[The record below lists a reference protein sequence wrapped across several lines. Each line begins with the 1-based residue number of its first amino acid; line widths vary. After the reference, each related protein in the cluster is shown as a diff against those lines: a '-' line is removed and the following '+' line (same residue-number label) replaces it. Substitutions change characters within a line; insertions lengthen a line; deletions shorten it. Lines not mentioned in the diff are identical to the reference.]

1 MGKFFHTH
9 IHQKKL
15 FCSKAWF
22 KRSAKLGLS
31 SFFLDCFSI
40 TSLFLSILFLYKY
53 LIVTIMLYIS
63 RSSVA
68 APRGYFN
75 QMATLRPSPASTGGQ
90 LSDPDSG
97 FFSSSNE
104 TWLGSDPQSAT
115 STAMLIDSASSPL
128 SSSSSML
135 SHPQQNNSQN
145 TNQIIPNNK
154 LLAHTLENRKRVLH
168 SLMREKTDTLV

>member
-1 MGKFFHTH
+1 MFTCQNVS
-9 IHQKKL
+9 IINNNN
-15 FCSKAWF
+15 
-22 KRSAKLGLS
+22 
-31 SFFLDCFSI
+31 SFLPF
-40 TSLFLSILFLYKY
+40 
-53 LIVTIMLYIS
+53 
-63 RSSVA
+63 RSSA

-104 TWLGSDPQSAT
+104 TWLGSDPQST

-128 SSSSSML
+128 SSSSSM
-135 SHPQQNNSQN
+135 SHPQNNSQN
-145 TNQIIPNNK
+145 NQIPNNK

>member
-1 MGKFFHTH
+1 
-9 IHQKKL
+9 
-15 FCSKAWF
+15 
-22 KRSAKLGLS
+22 
-31 SFFLDCFSI
+31 
-40 TSLFLSILFLYKY
+40 
-53 LIVTIMLYIS
+53 MLYNS

-145 TNQIIPNNK
+145 NTNQIIPNNK

>member
-1 MGKFFHTH
+1 MIWAQNLTTNNNSYFIFF
-9 IHQKKL
+9 
-15 FCSKAWF
+15 
-22 KRSAKLGLS
+22 
-31 SFFLDCFSI
+31 
-40 TSLFLSILFLYKY
+40 
-53 LIVTIMLYIS
+53 
-63 RSSVA
+63 RSSVV
-68 APRGYFN
+68 PRGYFN

-135 SHPQQNNSQN
+135 SHPQQNNISQN
-145 TNQIIPNNK
+145 NQIIPNNK

-168 SLMREKTDTLV
+168 SLMREKTDTLVWFLLVEMKISGKIMRHGIFTIVIQFVNVVASTE

>member
-1 MGKFFHTH
+1 MT
-9 IHQKKL
+9 
-15 FCSKAWF
+15 
-22 KRSAKLGLS
+22 S
-31 SFFLDCFSI
+31 SRPPQYGS
-40 TSLFLSILFLYKY
+40 
-53 LIVTIMLYIS
+53 VTLANYG
-63 RSSVA
+63 SSVA

-154 LLAHTLENRKRVLH
+154 LLAHTLENRKRVYYTVKYRHYFDMILNFPVF
-168 SLMREKTDTLV
+168 SVKFFG

>member
-1 MGKFFHTH
+1 
-9 IHQKKL
+9 
-15 FCSKAWF
+15 
-22 KRSAKLGLS
+22 
-31 SFFLDCFSI
+31 
-40 TSLFLSILFLYKY
+40 
-53 LIVTIMLYIS
+53 MLYNS
-63 RSSVA
+63 SSSVA

-135 SHPQQNNSQN
+135 SHPQNNSQN
-145 TNQIIPNNK
+145 QIPNNK